1 MNKEFIEFLVRN
13 NVLRFGQFTYKS
25 GRVGP
30 YFMNFGMVYSGKAS
44 YELGGFFAE
53 TIVKNFGKD
62 FDTVFGPAYK
72 GIPLAVSASVGLYT
86 KEKLEK
92 TWLFDRKEA
101 KEHGDKSVFVGDGPR
116 DGQKLIMVDD
126 VITTGGT
133 KIEALA
139 KLSGAAKAQ
148 VMGVVIAVDRQE
160 KGKEK
165 SAIAEFEDASGIK
178 VGAIEKISNVF
189 EYLHNREIS
198 GKVYVNDGN
207 YEAFKAYQKQ
217 YGVAY
222 G

>member
-1 MNKEFIEFLVRN
+1 MNSEFIEFLVRN

-30 YFMNFGMVYSGKAS
+30 YFMNFGMVYGGRAS
-44 YELGGFFAE
+44 HELGEFFADA
-53 TIVKNFGKD
+53 IVGNFGAD

-72 GIPLAVSASVGLYT
+72 GIPLAVSAAAGLYT
-86 KEKLEK
+86 KRRLEK

-101 KEHGDKSVFVGDGPR
+101 KEHGDRSAFVGDGPR
-116 DGQKLIMVDD
+116 DGQRLVMVDD

-133 KIEALA
+133 KAEALS
-139 KLSGAAKAQ
+139 KLSASAKAS
-148 VMGVVIAVDRQE
+148 VIGLVIAVDREE

-165 SAIAEFEDASGIK
+165 SAISEFEDASGVK
-178 VGAIEKISNVF
+178 VACIEKISSVF
-189 EYLHNREIS
+189 EYLHNREVG
-198 GKVYVNDGN
+198 GKIHVSDEN
-207 YEAFKAYQKQ
+207 YEAFRNYQKQ